1 MGLMRKHLIIPDVQ
15 VKPGHDFKF
24 LTAIGNYIVEKKPD
38 VVVQIGDFADMAS
51 LSSYDKGRKSFEG
64 RRIVEDINAVHE
76 AMAAL
81 MKPLQDRMKSDLKNK
96 HKVYKPELH
105 LTLGN
110 HENRI
115 DRATDAD
122 AELDGL
128 ISVDS
133 LRYGDYGW
141 SVHPFLQPVVLDG
154 VCYNHYYPTGV
165 LGRPC
170 ASAAKLL
177 ATQHMSCVA
186 GHQQGRQVAYSKR
199 ADGKTLTAIIAGSC
213 YEHKE
218 AYLPGITQDHW
229 NGIVVLHEVQDGQSD
244 ESFVSLNFLKRKYL

>member
-1 MGLMRKHLIIPDVQ
+1 MRKHIVIPDVQ
-15 VKPGHDFKF
+15 VKPGQDFKF
-24 LTAIGNYIVEKKPD
+24 LEAIGNYIVEKKPD
-38 VVVQIGDFADMAS
+38 VVIQIGDFADMPS

-64 RRIVEDINAVHE
+64 RRIKNDIEATKE
-76 AMAAL
+76 AMHTL
-81 MKPLQDRMKSDLKNK
+81 MSPLLTRFEIDRKNK
-96 HKVYKPELH
+96 HKLYTPELH

-115 DRATDAD
+115 ERATDAD

-128 ISVDS
+128 ISTDD
-133 LRYGDYGW
+133 LGYADYGW
-141 SVHPFLQPVVLDG
+141 CVHAFLQPVVLDG
-154 VCYNHYYPTGV
+154 ICYNHYYPTGV

-170 ASAAKLL
+170 ASASKLL

-186 GHQQGRQVAYSKR
+186 GHQQGRQVAYDKR

-218 AYLPGITQDHW
+218 DYLPGITKEHW
-229 NGIVVLHEVQDGQSD
+229 NGIVVLHEVMDGQFD
-244 ESFVSLNFLKRKYL
+244 ESFVSLNFLKRRYL

>member
-1 MGLMRKHLIIPDVQ
+1 MRKHIVIPDVQ
-15 VKPGHDFKF
+15 VKPGQSFKF
-24 LTAIGNYIVEKKPD
+24 LEAIGNYIVEKKPD
-38 VVVQIGDFADMAS
+38 VVVQIGDFADMPS

-64 RRIVEDINAVHE
+64 RRIKNDIEAVKE
-76 AMAAL
+76 AMHTL
-81 MKPLQDRMKSDLKNK
+81 MSPLLTRFEIDRKNK
-96 HKVYKPELH
+96 HKLYTPELH

-115 DRATDAD
+115 ERATDAD

-128 ISVDS
+128 ISTDD
-133 LRYGDYGW
+133 LGYTEYGW
-141 SVHPFLQPVVLDG
+141 CVHAFLQPVVLDG

-170 ASAAKLL
+170 ASASKLL

-186 GHQQGRQVAYSKR
+186 GHQQGRQVAYDKR

-218 AYLPGITQDHW
+218 NYLPGITKEHW
-229 NGIVVLHEVQDGQSD
+229 NGIVVLHEVSDGQFD
-244 ESFVSLNFLKRKYL
+244 ESFVSLNFLKRRYL

>member
-1 MGLMRKHLIIPDVQ
+1 MRKHLIIPDVQ
-15 VKPGHDFKF
+15 AKPGHDFRF
-24 LTAIGNYIVEKKPD
+24 LTAIGNYIVDKKPD
-38 VVVQIGDFADMAS
+38 VVVQIGDFADMPS
-51 LSSYDKGRKSFEG
+51 LSSYDRGRKSFEG
-64 RRIVEDINAVHE
+64 RRIKNDIDAAHE
-76 AMAAL
+76 AMDAL
-81 MKPLQDRMKSDLKNK
+81 MYPIIKRFECDKKNK
-96 HKVYKPELH
+96 HKPYVPELH

-110 HENRI
+110 HEHRI
-115 DRATDAD
+115 EKATDAD

-128 ISVDS
+128 VSTDD
-133 LRYGDYGW
+133 LGYARYGW
-141 SVHPFLQPVVLDG
+141 TVHPFLSPVVVDG

-218 AYLPGITQDHW
+218 DYLPGVTKDHW
-229 NGIVVLHEVQDGQSD
+229 NGIVMLHEVVDGQFD
-244 ESFVSLNFLKRKYL
+244 EMFVSLRYLKENYS

>member
-1 MGLMRKHLIIPDVQ
+1 MRKHLIIPDVQ
-15 VKPGHDFKF
+15 VKPGQDFRF
-24 LTAIGNYIVEKKPD
+24 LTAIGNYIVDKKPD
-38 VVVQIGDFADMAS
+38 VVVQIGDFADMPS

-64 RRIVEDINAVHE
+64 RRIKNDIEAVHE
-76 AMAAL
+76 AMSVL
-81 MKPLQDRMKSDLKNK
+81 MTPLIKRFECDKKNK
-96 HKVYKPELH
+96 HKLYTPELH

-110 HENRI
+110 HEHRI
-115 DRATDAD
+115 EKATDAD

-128 ISVDS
+128 ISTDD
-133 LRYGDYGW
+133 LGYAQYGW
-141 SVHPFLQPVVLDG
+141 TVHPFLSPVVVDG

-170 ASAAKLL
+170 ASASKLL

-186 GHQQGRQVAYSKR
+186 GHQQGRQVAYDKR

-218 AYLPGITQDHW
+218 DYLPGITKEHW
-229 NGIVVLHEVQDGQSD
+229 NGIVVLHEVVDGQYD
-244 ESFVSLNFLKRKYL
+244 EMFVSLRYLKENYL